1 MIVSGDN
8 GLPLFGIAGVERLGY
23 YTTKVHEVQTIS
35 GAVLQN
41 VQNLTIILVLKI
53 ELELKLMYV
62 YVDHQMSAQKL
73 VLAMYLWQ
81 IGVCHKVLTIQ
92 QIVYVCS
99 SSMLIKC
106 LIHTC
111 SGVEEVVDMR
121 GKKGHNQLTIAT
133 HLTSYVF
140 ITNKLHNKSLHSL
153 LHAALI
159 L

>member
-23 YTTKVHEVQTIS
+23 YTLSPAKVHEVHANNLS

-41 VQNLTIILVLKI
+41 VQNLTITSVLKI
-53 ELELKLMYV
+53 ELELKLMYM

-73 VLAMYLWQ
+73 VLAIYLRQ

-99 SSMLIKC
+99 SSTLIKC
-106 LIHTC
+106 LLHTC
-111 SGVEEVVDMR
+111 S
-121 GKKGHNQLTIAT
+121 TI
-133 HLTSYVF
+133 
-140 ITNKLHNKSLHSL
+140 I
-153 LHAALI
+153 
-159 L
+159 

>member
-23 YTTKVHEVQTIS
+23 YTAKVHEVQTIS

-41 VQNLTIILVLKI
+41 VQNLTITLVLKI
-53 ELELKLMYV
+53 ELELKLMYM

-73 VLAMYLWQ
+73 VLAIYLRQ
-81 IGVCHKVLTIQ
+81 IEVCHKVLTIQ

-106 LIHTC
+106 LLHTC
-111 SGVEEVVDMR
+111 SGAEEVVDMR
-121 GKKGHNQLTIAT
+121 GKQRVT
-133 HLTSYVF
+133 TS
-140 ITNKLHNKSLHSL
+140 
-153 LHAALI
+153 
-159 L
+159 